1 MKKANSK
8 VRQKPIV
15 SIIVPTL
22 NERKHIKACIR
33 ALENQS
39 VPREHYEIIVSDSSS
54 DDDTVKISKT
64 IVDKVVVCKR
74 QGAGFG
80 RNHGAR
86 HAKGEILGFVDADT
100 LVEEKWVEGLI
111 ETLSKKHKN
120 GKHVAVACTG
130 PLENIE
136 KEHLHINLFYK
147 WWNLQSKAS
156 TIARYPIFPGFNFGA
171 RKKEF
176 WDAGGFPNVNMVC
189 EDMDLSLRLGKIGGT
204 GFSKKMKVKTSA
216 RRQIEIPIHK
226 HILSGVRYALTK
238 KSMTWN
244 EYRKDF

>member
-1 MKKANSK
+1 MSK
-8 VRQKPIV
+8 VREEKKPIV
-15 SIIVPTL
+15 SVIVPTL
-22 NERKHIKACIR
+22 NERKRIR
-33 ALENQS
+33 SCVAALKKQT
-39 VPREHYEIIVSDSSS
+39 VPRAHYEIIVSDSSS
-54 DDDTVKISKT
+54 DDDTVKISRT

-86 HAKGEILGFVDADT
+86 HARGEILGFVDADT
-100 LVEEKWVEGLI
+100 IVDPTWVEGLI
-111 ETLSKKHKN
+111 ETLSKKDKKGSHT
-120 GKHVAVACTG
+120 HVACTG

-136 KEHLHINLFYK
+136 KEHPHINLFYAV
-147 WWNLQSKAS
+147 WNLQSKIS
-156 TIARYPIFPGFNFGA
+156 PLVKYPIFPGFNFGA

-189 EDMDLSLRLGKIGGT
+189 EDMDLSLRLGKIGKT

-216 RRQIEIPIHK
+216 RRQIEIPIHV